1 MMDWHETLY
10 HKALFG
16 ELEVGNIH
24 QNLER
29 CREISGELSLIDLID
44 PNSKQ
49 IGLLSEL
56 LYRMKHMPE
65 LEILDVNLFDAE
77 EPN

>member
-1 MMDWHETLY
+1 MDQHETLY
-10 HKALFG
+10 HRALFG
-16 ELEVGNIH
+16 EFEVGNIH

-29 CREISGELSLIDLID
+29 CREISSELSIIDIID
-44 PNSKQ
+44 PTSRQ

-65 LEILDVNLFDAE
+65 LEILDINLFDAE

>member
-1 MMDWHETLY
+1 MNDFQIDSVY
-10 HKALFG
+10 D
-16 ELEVGNIH
+16 
-24 QNLER
+24 NLER
-29 CREISGELSLIDLID
+29 CREISQELKLTDLID

-56 LYRMKHMPE
+56 LYRMKNMPE
-65 LEILDVNLFDAE
+65 LEILDLNLLDDQ

>member
-1 MMDWHETLY
+1 MNDFHIDNVYE
-10 HKALFG
+10 
-16 ELEVGNIH
+16 
-24 QNLER
+24 NLER
-29 CREISGELSLIDLID
+29 CREISNELKLTDLID

-56 LYRMKHMPE
+56 LYRMKNMPE
-65 LEILDVNLFDAE
+65 LEILDLNLLDDQ

>member
-1 MMDWHETLY
+1 MDWHETLY

-16 ELEVGNIH
+16 EFEVGNIH

-29 CREISGELSLIDLID
+29 CREISGELSIIDLID
-44 PNSKQ
+44 PNSRQ

>member
-1 MMDWHETLY
+1 MSEYKTLY
-10 HKALFG
+10 QKALSGDF
-16 ELEVGNIH
+16 EIDNVFE
-24 QNLER
+24 NLER
-29 CREISGELSLIDLID
+29 CREISSELKLMDVID

-56 LYRMKHMPE
+56 LYRMKNMPE
-65 LEILDVNLFDAE
+65 LEILDMTMMHNQ

>member
-1 MMDWHETLY
+1 MSEYKTLY
-10 HKALFG
+10 QKTLSGDF
-16 ELEVGNIH
+16 EIDNVFE
-24 QNLER
+24 NLER
-29 CREISGELSLIDLID
+29 CREISAELKLMDVID

-56 LYRMKHMPE
+56 LYRMKNMPE
-65 LEILDVNLFDAE
+65 LEILDMTMMHNQ

>member
-1 MMDWHETLY
+1 MNDFKIDSVY
-10 HKALFG
+10 D
-16 ELEVGNIH
+16 
-24 QNLER
+24 NLER
-29 CREISGELSLIDLID
+29 CREISNELKLTDLID

-56 LYRMKHMPE
+56 LYRMKNMPE
-65 LEILDVNLFDAE
+65 LEILDLNLLDDQ

>member
-1 MMDWHETLY
+1 MNDFQIDNVY
-10 HKALFG
+10 D
-16 ELEVGNIH
+16 
-24 QNLER
+24 NLER
-29 CREISGELSLIDLID
+29 CREISQELKLTDLID

-56 LYRMKHMPE
+56 LYRMKNMPE
-65 LEILDVNLFDAE
+65 LEILDLNLLDDQ

>member
-1 MMDWHETLY
+1 MSEYKTLY
-10 HKALFG
+10 QKALSGDF
-16 ELEVGNIH
+16 EIDNVFE
-24 QNLER
+24 NLER
-29 CREISGELSLIDLID
+29 CREISAELNHMDVID

-56 LYRMKHMPE
+56 LYRMKNMPE
-65 LEILDVNLFDAE
+65 LEILDMTMKHNQ

>member
-1 MMDWHETLY
+1 MFPSHDQGARMNDFKIDSVY
-10 HKALFG
+10 D
-16 ELEVGNIH
+16 
-24 QNLER
+24 NLER
-29 CREISGELSLIDLID
+29 CREISQELKLTDLID

-56 LYRMKHMPE
+56 LYRMKNMPE
-65 LEILDVNLFDAE
+65 LEILDLNLLDDQ

>member
-1 MMDWHETLY
+1 MNIYKTLY
-10 HKALFG
+10 QKALDGDF
-16 ELEVGNIH
+16 EINDVYY
-24 QNLER
+24 NLER
-29 CREISGELSLIDLID
+29 CREISKEIKIMDIID

-56 LYRMKHMPE
+56 LFRMKNMPE
-65 LEILDVNLFDAE
+65 LEILDITRLDDQ

>member
-1 MMDWHETLY
+1 MFPSHD
-10 HKALFG
+10 
-16 ELEVGNIH
+16 H
-24 QNLER
+24 QRARMNDFQIDSVYENLER
-29 CREISGELSLIDLID
+29 CREISEELQLTDIID

-56 LYRMKHMPE
+56 LYRMKNMPE
-65 LEILDVNLFDAE
+65 LEILDLNLLDDQ

>member
-1 MMDWHETLY
+1 MSEYKTLY
-10 HKALFG
+10 QKALAGDFKI
-16 ELEVGNIH
+16 GNVYE
-24 QNLER
+24 NLER
-29 CREISGELSLIDLID
+29 CREISAELKLMDVID

-56 LYRMKHMPE
+56 LYRMKNMPE
-65 LEILDVNLFDAE
+65 LEILDMTMMHNQ

>member
-1 MMDWHETLY
+1 MNDFHIDNVY
-10 HKALFG
+10 D
-16 ELEVGNIH
+16 
-24 QNLER
+24 NLER
-29 CREISGELSLIDLID
+29 CLEISRELQLTDIID

-56 LYRMKHMPE
+56 LYRMKNMPE
-65 LEILDVNLFDAE
+65 LEILDLNLLDDQ

>member
-1 MMDWHETLY
+1 MERNRTLY
-10 HKALFG
+10 QRARMNDFQIDN
-16 ELEVGNIH
+16 VYD
-24 QNLER
+24 NLER
-29 CREISGELSLIDLID
+29 CREISRELQLTDIID

-56 LYRMKHMPE
+56 LYRMKNMPE
-65 LEILDVNLFDAE
+65 LEILDLNLLDDQ